1 VLENIPTFVTEFG
14 SRDFLV
20 RDEKGIRCETG
31 AVPAAVSLYEKIF
44 RNLATVDSNRWEGVG
59 KQGEPED
66 LPDQQV
72 YHSFRD
78 KSSEMNKI
86 IPFIRLL

>member
-31 AVPAAVSLYEKIF
+31 AVPAAVSLNRKIF
-44 RNLATVDSNRWEGVG
+44 RNLATVGANRWEG
-59 KQGEPED
+59 PE
-66 LPDQQV
+66 
-72 YHSFRD
+72 
-78 KSSEMNKI
+78 NKVSQKTCQINKFI
-86 IPFIRLL
+86 IAFGIKAVR